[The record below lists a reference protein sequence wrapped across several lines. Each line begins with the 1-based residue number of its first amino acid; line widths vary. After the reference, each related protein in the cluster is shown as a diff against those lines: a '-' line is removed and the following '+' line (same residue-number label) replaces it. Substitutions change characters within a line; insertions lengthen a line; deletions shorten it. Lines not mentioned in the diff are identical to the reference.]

1 MSSGSSGHYQSRL
14 FNFVHQHS
22 RRLTKQWEHTF
33 RHLQVATKW
42 SVEVLLYP
50 VYLLLHPDESDGKR
64 LHSKEPEPQLNLQPN
79 YTDLPADTPIQNVLE
94 AVQNLSSEE
103 IGVTPAKKIKSFNS
117 LGFWRDNFFGSTATK
132 TSSKNPTGNLNLSHS
147 ENAIKHNL
155 EVVRGIATHLVSR
168 NLVLVTA
175 ENKILDILTPQQQIK
190 LADRIISEVA
200 NYWHRWRLSE
210 TKKQTHLLPEINRLL
225 AKITGKN
232 IGNIPELAAGAPSD
246 LLKMSKLLE
255 ILDTSLAKLE
265 INTLVP
271 VQQRSQEIVQVAQT
285 QLNIFLYGKEQLAM
299 RGEIAVNGDG
309 LETHSLNLQ
318 ALMEAAL
325 NYFFGV
331 GKDKKI
337 GATQEQ
343 LLSHHRAAALPR
355 NRDLKNEY
363 LAADPWLN
371 WNDLFGSFQTVV
383 DKQTTSSPSTKSTL
397 LPSSPTGFSQ
407 PKKLTVQ
414 QPKTGSG
421 LVQKKQS
428 IRNLTPTTKKPRKAP
443 SRKQI
448 ESQSTKIEAK
458 PDWIETKATS
468 MGYEKHPLEQL
479 LEWIDHAMLWLEEIF
494 VKFFQSFQGLWLG
507 K

>member
-42 SVEVLLYP
+42 SVEVLIYP
-50 VYLLLHPDESDGKR
+50 IYLLLHSDEWDGKR

-79 YTDLPADTPIQNVLE
+79 YTDFPADIPIQNVLE
-94 AVQNLSSEE
+94 VVQNLSSPE
-103 IGVTPAKKIKSFNS
+103 IDVTPATKFKSFNP
-117 LGFWRDNFFGSTATK
+117 LGFWREKFFHHPPTK
-132 TSSKNPTGNLNLSHS
+132 TISQNPPGILNLSHS
-147 ENAIKHNL
+147 ENVIKNL
-155 EVVRGIATHLVSR
+155 EVVRGIATNLVSR

-175 ENKILDILTPQQQIK
+175 DNKVLDILTPQQQVK

-200 NYWHRWRLSE
+200 NYWHHWRLSE
-210 TKKQTHLLPEINRLL
+210 TKKQTHFLPEIDHLL

-232 IGNIPELAAGAPSD
+232 IGNIPKLAVGTPND
-246 LLKMSKLLE
+246 LLKMGKLLE
-255 ILDTSLAKLE
+255 IIDTSLAKLE
-265 INTLVP
+265 TNALVP
-271 VQQRSQEIVQVAQT
+271 VQQRSQEIVQVAQS

-299 RGEIAVNGDG
+299 RGGIAVNGDG

-318 ALMEAAL
+318 ALIEAAL

-331 GKDKKI
+331 GKDKKL
-337 GATQEQ
+337 GANQEQ
-343 LLSHHRAAALPR
+343 LLSHRRAATLPK
-355 NRDLKNEY
+355 NRDLQNKS

-371 WNDLFGSFQTVV
+371 WNDLFGRFETFV
-383 DKQTTSSPSTKSTL
+383 DKQTKSYPSTKSTL
-397 LPSSPTGFSQ
+397 LPSSPARLSQ
-407 PKKLTVQ
+407 PKKPTVQ
-414 QPKTGSG
+414 QPKTSSS
-421 LVQKKQS
+421 LVKNKQS
-428 IRNLTPTTKKPRKAP
+428 TTKKSKKAAP
-443 SRKQI
+443 RKQI

-479 LEWIDHAMLWLEEIF
+479 LEWIDHAMLWLEETL
-494 VKFFQSFQGLWLG
+494 VKFFQSFQRLWVG

>member
-50 VYLLLHPDESDGKR
+50 VYLLLHSDESDGKR
-64 LHSKEPEPQLNLQPN
+64 LNSKEQEPQLNLQPS

-94 AVQNLSSEE
+94 AVQNLSSPE
-103 IGVTPAKKIKSFNS
+103 IDVTPATKFKSFNS
-117 LGFWRDNFFGSTATK
+117 LGFWRGKFFHHPPTK
-132 TSSKNPTGNLNLSHS
+132 TISQNPPGNLNPSHS

-155 EVVRGIATHLVSR
+155 KVVRGIATNLVSR

-175 ENKILDILTPQQQIK
+175 DNEILDILTPQQQIK
-190 LADRIISEVA
+190 LADRIISEIA
-200 NYWHRWRLSE
+200 SYWHNWRLSE
-210 TKKQTHLLPEINRLL
+210 TKKQTQFLPEIDRLL
-225 AKITGKN
+225 AKLTGQN
-232 IGNIPELAAGAPSD
+232 IENIPELATGIPND
-246 LLKMSKLLE
+246 LLKMGKLLE
-255 ILDTSLAKLE
+255 IIDTSLAKLE
-265 INTLVP
+265 TNALVP

-318 ALMEAAL
+318 ALIEAAL

-331 GKDKKI
+331 GKDKKL
-337 GATQEQ
+337 GANQEQ
-343 LLSHHRAAALPR
+343 LLSHHRAATLPK
-355 NRDLKNEY
+355 NRDLHNEY

-371 WNDLFGSFQTVV
+371 WNDLFGRFETFV
-383 DKQTTSSPSTKSTL
+383 DQQNTSSPSTKSTL
-397 LPSSPTGFSQ
+397 LPSSPARLSQ
-407 PKKLTVQ
+407 PKKPTVQ
-414 QPKTGSG
+414 QPKTDSG
-421 LVQKKQS
+421 LVKKKLS
-428 IRNLTPTTKKPRKAP
+428 TTKKSRKVA
-443 SRKQI
+443 STKQI
-448 ESQSTKIEAK
+448 ETQSTKIEAK

-479 LEWIDHAMLWLEEIF
+479 LEWIDRAMLWLEEIF
-494 VKFFQSFQGLWLG
+494 VRFFQSFQRLWVG